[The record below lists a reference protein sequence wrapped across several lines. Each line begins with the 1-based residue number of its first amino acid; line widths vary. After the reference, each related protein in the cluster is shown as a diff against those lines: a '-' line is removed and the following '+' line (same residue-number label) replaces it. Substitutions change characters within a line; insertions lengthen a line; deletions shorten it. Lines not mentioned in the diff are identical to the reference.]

1 MQLQVVA
8 LQPHPA
14 QKARP
19 VNLLRALQ
27 QDHEK
32 KNKKKNQRNPSADK
46 NHHIIEYL
54 QK

>member
-32 KNKKKNQRNPSADK
+32 KIKKKIKGIPQQTK
-46 NHHIIEYL
+46 ITT
-54 QK
+54 

>member
-19 VNLLRALQ
+19 VNLLCALQ

-32 KNKKKNQRNPSADK
+32 KNKKKSKESLSR
-46 NHHIIEYL
+46 
-54 QK
+54 QKSPHN

>member
-32 KNKKKNQRNPSADK
+32 KNKKKKIKGIPQQTK
-46 NHHIIEYL
+46 ITT
-54 QK
+54 

>member
-32 KNKKKNQRNPSADK
+32 KNKKKKSKESLSR
-46 NHHIIEYL
+46 
-54 QK
+54 QKSPHN